1 MSMVGNK
8 LVRVE
13 KLYKEFPVNIGLL
26 EQFTFE
32 GGRMVRRRE
41 SVKAINEI
49 DLEVEK
55 GEALCLVGE
64 SG

>member
-13 KLYKEFPVNIGLL
+13 KLYKEFPVNSGLL

-32 GGRMVRRRE
+32 GGRMVRSTHWDRLGATYR
-41 SVKAINEI
+41 
-49 DLEVEK
+49 
-55 GEALCLVGE
+55 
-64 SG
+64 